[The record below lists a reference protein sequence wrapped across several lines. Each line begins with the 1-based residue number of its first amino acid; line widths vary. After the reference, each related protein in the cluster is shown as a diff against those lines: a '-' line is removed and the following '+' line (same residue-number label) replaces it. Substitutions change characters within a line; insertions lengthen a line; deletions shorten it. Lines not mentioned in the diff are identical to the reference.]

1 MKPKI
6 PLYAIGGYCTLQAIA
21 IFFAV
26 DILVPQVFN
35 TTPEGMEIAI
45 LMHYGMAP
53 AFLMMGLVAL
63 FATKFELS
71 SQRQILL
78 AFIIGYLPLFGV
90 FYYFTSLDVMNAGM
104 ETLAP
109 DIICFAL
116 ALFAYFK
123 TKE

>member
-53 AFLMMGLVAL
+53 AFLMMGLVAF

-71 SQRQILL
+71 SQRQVLL

-90 FYYFTSLDVMNAGM
+90 FYYFTVLDGMNAGM

-109 DIICFAL
+109 DFICFAL

>member
-71 SQRQILL
+71 SQRQVLL

-90 FYYFTSLDVMNAGM
+90 FYYFTGLDVMNAGM
-104 ETLAP
+104 ETLVP
-109 DIICFAL
+109 DFICFAL

>member
-6 PLYAIGGYCTLQAIA
+6 PLYAIGGYCILQAIA

-26 DILVPQVFN
+26 EILVPQVFN

-71 SQRQILL
+71 SQRQVLL

-90 FYYFTSLDVMNAGM
+90 FYYFTGLDVMNVGM

-109 DIICFAL
+109 DFICFAL

>member
-1 MKPKI
+1 M
-6 PLYAIGGYCTLQAIA
+6 IGFL
-21 IFFAV
+21 
-26 DILVPQVFN
+26 
-35 TTPEGMEIAI
+35 EGMEIAI

-90 FYYFTSLDVMNAGM
+90 FYYFTGLDVMNAGM

-109 DIICFAL
+109 DFICFAL

>member
-45 LMHYGMAP
+45 LMQEITRM
-53 AFLMMGLVAL
+53 
-63 FATKFELS
+63 
-71 SQRQILL
+71 LL
-78 AFIIGYLPLFGV
+78 
-90 FYYFTSLDVMNAGM
+90 
-104 ETLAP
+104 
-109 DIICFAL
+109 
-116 ALFAYFK
+116 
-123 TKE
+123 

>member
-90 FYYFTSLDVMNAGM
+90 FYYFTGLDVMNAGM
-104 ETLAP
+104 ETLTP
-109 DIICFAL
+109 DFICFAL
-116 ALFAYFK
+116 ALFAYIK
-123 TKE
+123 PKI

>member
-71 SQRQILL
+71 SQRQVLL

-90 FYYFTSLDVMNAGM
+90 FYYFTGLDVMNAGM

-109 DIICFAL
+109 DFICFAL
-116 ALFAYFK
+116 ALFAYIK